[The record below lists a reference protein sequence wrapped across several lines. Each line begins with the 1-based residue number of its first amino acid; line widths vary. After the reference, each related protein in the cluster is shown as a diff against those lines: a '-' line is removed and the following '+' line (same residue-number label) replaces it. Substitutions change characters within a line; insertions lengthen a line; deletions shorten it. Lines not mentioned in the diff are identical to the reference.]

1 MLYEKYENVLKT
13 NTAYVKYYFE
23 IFFVYLCKR
32 VISSTYIIFNR
43 KYVIVNL
50 NNIRQFEHISKLF
63 TELRAFT
70 KINWSYKHFS
80 TIKLKNL
87 IEFNLV
93 ENLIKFN
100 LVENLI

>member
-1 MLYEKYENVLKT
+1 M
-13 NTAYVKYYFE
+13 
-23 IFFVYLCKR
+23 
-32 VISSTYIIFNR
+32 
-43 KYVIVNL
+43 
-50 NNIRQFEHISKLF
+50 RQFEHISKLF